1 MFSDVIPY
9 PKIPLPLY
17 KIKRGS
23 DLSTHFGILVYG
35 KGKKKKKSQ
44 NRVQIIYSIF
54 HSVMFLKQRQ
64 NTYNYTL
71 WTLFGDNIKN
81 LNLRPSKEY

>member
-35 KGKKKKKSQ
+35 KGKKKKKKAK
-44 NRVQIIYSIF
+44 IEF
-54 HSVMFLKQRQ
+54 K
-64 NTYNYTL
+64 
-71 WTLFGDNIKN
+71 
-81 LNLRPSKEY
+81 